1 MNYNKTLMISHKS
14 INVGNWLTGPVPAV
28 DLDPS
33 TAGCDVMWCDGVC
46 WSNKYKPPPA
56 ALTASTSTL
65 CKLWFYFFLLH
76 YFQGFLFFFNW
87 RDIRLSSLW
96 EDSAVETYVDQP
108 PQQMSDSRLQH
119 ATSAAAAAA
128 ASPTSAA
135 SSWFTAHNTH
145 SPSENTLWD
154 LVFNKISLFS
164 LMWMWCCT
172 LNHETQIWR
181 ILLRS
186 KNYIL
191 M

>member
-1 MNYNKTLMISHKS
+1 M
-14 INVGNWLTGPVPAV
+14 W
-28 DLDPS
+28 
-33 TAGCDVMWCDGVC
+33 CDVMESVGVININLLLQL
-46 WSNKYKPPPA
+46 WLPPHQH
-56 ALTASTSTL
+56 SVS
-65 CKLWFYFFLLH
+65 C
-76 YFQGFLFFFNW
+76 GFIFSCCIIFKDFFFNW

-164 LMWMWCCT
+164 LMWMWRCT
-172 LNHETQIWR
+172 PNHETQIWR